1 MNYFAVN
8 LKVLRKYKQLSQAK
22 LAEEL
27 ELTRSTLSAYE
38 NGTAEPN
45 FTALIRIANYF
56 KIGLDR
62 FLKQNISSLTEFE
75 LRKIEMGYDQDIE
88 GKHLRILATTV
99 NDDNE
104 EQIEVVSHQA
114 KAGYANGYAD
124 PEYISDLP
132 RIQLQSILNTR
143 KHRVFP
149 ISGDSMPPVS
159 DGSYVVAEY
168 LEDWTS
174 IKPNTPCIVITQDD
188 GIVFKLVTSNIE
200 TEGSLMLVS
209 TNPLYAP
216 YSIPANQVLEVWKF
230 KQYLSDSFQQNTSE
244 TDISIIL
251 SEIRKD
257 IHELKNKS

>member
-8 LKVLRKYKQLSQAK
+8 LKVLRNFKKLSQAK

-27 ELTRSTLSAYE
+27 GLTRSTLSAYE

-45 FTALIRIANYF
+45 FSTLIRIANAF

-62 FLKQNISSLTEFE
+62 FLKHDISSLTDFE
-75 LRKIEMGYDQDIE
+75 LRKIEMGYDLDLE

-99 NDDNE
+99 DVDNE
-104 EQIEVVSHQA
+104 EQIEVISHQA

-124 PEYISDLP
+124 PEYISELP
-132 RIQLQSILNTR
+132 RIQLQSILNTK

-168 LEDWTS
+168 LDDWS
-174 IKPNTPCIVITQDD
+174 NIKPDTPCIVVTLED
-188 GIVFKLVTSNIE
+188 GIVFKNVTSFV
-200 TEGSLMLVS
+200 TEKGQFLLSS
-209 TNPLYAP
+209 TNPVYKP
-216 YSIPANQVLEVWKF
+216 YSLPANQILELWKF
-230 KQYLSDSFQQNTSE
+230 KQYLSNSLQQNDSE
-244 TDISIIL
+244 TDIMQVL
-251 SEIRKD
+251 NDIRKE
-257 IHELKNKS
+257 ITELKNS